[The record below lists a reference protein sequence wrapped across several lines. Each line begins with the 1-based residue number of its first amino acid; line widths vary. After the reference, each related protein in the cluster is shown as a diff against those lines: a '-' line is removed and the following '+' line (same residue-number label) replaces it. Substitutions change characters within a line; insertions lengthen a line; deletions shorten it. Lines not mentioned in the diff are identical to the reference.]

1 MHKYTSVSVS
11 TFIFISECMSMYVY
25 PYLNVCL
32 CIFIRICTTLYGVAT
47 VSRIDKI
54 IRLFCRIASLL
65 QGFFSKETCN
75 FIDPNN
81 CSQTIAQVLEMNMDT
96 YISQDLHLYSYTY
109 PDVCK
114 CIFLRIF
121 TINIV
126 AQAGETNITIHMSRI

>member
-65 QGFFSKETCN
+65 
-75 FIDPNN
+75 
-81 CSQTIAQVLEMNMDT
+81 
-96 YISQDLHLYSYTY
+96 
-109 PDVCK
+109 
-114 CIFLRIF
+114 
-121 TINIV
+121 
-126 AQAGETNITIHMSRI
+126 